1 MAEINSK
8 QLNLNIGNFKVIKTA
23 ALEIAE
29 SKLSDSRKNFL
40 REFSSHPVTVEI
52 EAGENSRN
60 SSGTL
65 GGYGNLFSF
74 IGFSSGSKPTEVVKN
89 LINKIRLIRKSYV
102 RPEKN
107 GVLIKF
113 NVFSPKKSDFED
125 STPIPW
131 ATGRSWLSGIER
143 GISGLGYFISR
154 DGIGRSE
161 GGQQA
166 DNKIRQSFFKNV
178 SYFSKIYSDFYKKLV
193 SNK

>member
-1 MAEINSK
+1 MAQIDYK

-29 SKLSDSRKNFL
+29 SKLLDSKNNL
-40 REFSSHPVTVEI
+40 LQDFSSHPVTVEI
-52 EAGENSRN
+52 ETGENSEN

-74 IGFSSGSKPTEVVKN
+74 IGFTSGSKPTEVVKN

-125 STPIPW
+125 ATPIPW
-131 ATGRSWLSGIER
+131 AAGRSWLSGIER
-143 GISGLGYFISR
+143 GISELGYFISR
-154 DGIGRSE
+154 GGIGRSE
-161 GGQQA
+161 GGEQA
-166 DNKIRQSFFKNV
+166 DNKIRSSSFKNV
-178 SYFSKIYSDFYKKLV
+178 SYFSKMYSDFFKKLV

>member
-1 MAEINSK
+1 MAQIDYK
-8 QLNLNIGNFKVIKTA
+8 QLNLNVGNFKVIKTA

-29 SKLSDSRKNFL
+29 SKLLDSKNDL
-40 REFSSHPVTVEI
+40 LKDFSSHPVTAEI
-52 EAGENSRN
+52 EAGENSEN

-74 IGFSSGSKPTEVVKN
+74 IGFISGSKPTEVVKN

-102 RPEKN
+102 KSERN
-107 GVLIKF
+107 GVLITF

-125 STPIPW
+125 ATPIPW
-131 ATGRSWLSGIER
+131 SAGRSWLSGIER

-154 DGIGRSE
+154 GGIGRSE
-161 GGQQA
+161 GGEQA
-166 DNKIRQSFFKNV
+166 DSKIRSSSFKNV
-178 SYFSKIYSDFYKKLV
+178 SYFSKMYSDFFKKLV

>member
-1 MAEINSK
+1 MAELDYK
-8 QLNLNIGNFKVIKTA
+8 QLNLNIRNFKVIKTA

-29 SKLSDSRKNFL
+29 SKLSDSKKNFL
-40 REFSSHPVTVEI
+40 QDFSSHEVTVEI
-52 EAGENSRN
+52 EAGENSEN

-74 IGFSSGSKPTEVVKN
+74 IGFPSGSKPTEVVKN

-102 RPEKN
+102 KPERS

-113 NVFSPKKSDFED
+113 NIFSPKKTEFED

-154 DGIGRSE
+154 GGIGRSE
-161 GGQQA
+161 GGEQA
-166 DNKIRQSFFKNV
+166 DDKIRQASFRNT
-178 SYFSKIYSDFYKKLV
+178 SYFSKMYSDFFKKLTN
-193 SNK
+193 NK